1 MQTFGYKPHF
11 VYFCKYIINKK
22 DTQRCTL
29 VQNYNFNNMK
39 IKNQSSILL
48 LFFSLLCF
56 TSCND
61 DEPKFS
67 SSQIQQALFDMK
79 GTYHGTIQVAYYH
92 GDNITELTNAVAVS
106 RDSLSFTMSL
116 LPMAESITDESAAR
130 LLREIGEITVTAG
143 YDFSQ
148 MDESTI
154 NFGLR
159 PKDVIVPGGY
169 GAPPTV
175 RIVFAQ
181 NFGGDAEIG
190 QNFMMFNVSP
200 TELWLNDKKYEDF
213 KQLVYHFSGHY
224 E

>member
-1 MQTFGYKPHF
+1 
-11 VYFCKYIINKK
+11 
-22 DTQRCTL
+22 
-29 VQNYNFNNMK
+29 MK
-39 IKNQSSILL
+39 TK
-48 LFFSLLCF
+48 SLLGVFLLSLYLFSF

-79 GTYHGTIQVAYYH
+79 GTYHGTVKVVYYH
-92 GDNITELTNAVAVS
+92 GDNITELGNAVAVS

-116 LPMAESITDESAAR
+116 LPMADVIKDESTAR
-130 LLREIGEITVTAG
+130 LLREIGEVTVTAG

-169 GAPPTV
+169 GAPTTV
-175 RIVFAQ
+175 RIVIAQ

-200 TELWLNDKKYEDF
+200 TELWLNGEKYEDF
-213 KQLVYHFSGHY
+213 KQLIYHFSGYY

>member
-1 MQTFGYKPHF
+1 
-11 VYFCKYIINKK
+11 
-22 DTQRCTL
+22 
-29 VQNYNFNNMK
+29 MK
-39 IKNQSSILL
+39 TKGLL
-48 LFFSLLCF
+48 GMLSLFLYLFCF

-79 GTYHGTIQVAYYH
+79 GTYHGTVKVVYH
-92 GDNITELTNAVAVS
+92 QEGGSIAELPNAVAVS

-116 LPMAESITDESAAR
+116 LPMAEVITDESAAQ
-130 LLREIGEITVTAG
+130 LLREVGEVTVTAG

-148 MDESTI
+148 IDESNI
-154 NFGLR
+154 NFGLY
-159 PKDVIVPGGY
+159 PKDVVIPGGY

-175 RIVFAQ
+175 RIVIAQ
-181 NFGGDAEIG
+181 NFGGDVEIG

-200 TELWLNDKKYEDF
+200 AELWLNGEKYEDF
-213 KQLVYHFSGHY
+213 KQLVYHFGGHY